1 MAAKI
6 TIKGED
12 IGKPENLKSILES
25 FGIDKEVVHVLYVE
39 KLLKFAKN
47 EVIPPIELQYLISLV
62 KIYVYHW

>member
-12 IGKPENLKSILES
+12 IGKSENLKSILES